1 MNVVRFIKGGRV
13 KCPYSVTT
21 QPTNFPPMRKI
32 ETAMIEAI
40 ENQLNWQS
48 ANTEVINSELASDGT
63 VVSVV
68 KLHGHKIA
76 VIGDTFIQLFDGG
89 FQSATTKSRLN
100 AILKGFGVAGEGV
113 FQKAGEWFVRV
124 HEDFKVDFEVVKFT
138 SGMVI

>member
-1 MNVVRFIKGGRV
+1 
-13 KCPYSVTT
+13 
-21 QPTNFPPMRKI
+21 MRKI
-32 ETAMIEAI
+32 EKQMIEAI

-48 ANTEVINSELASDGT
+48 VNTQVSNHELTSDGT

-100 AILKGFGVAGEGV
+100 AILKGFGVSGEGV
-113 FQKAGEWFVRV
+113 FQKAGKWFVRV
-124 HEDFKVDFEVVKFT
+124 HEDFKVDFEIVKFT

>member
-1 MNVVRFIKGGRV
+1 
-13 KCPYSVTT
+13 
-21 QPTNFPPMRKI
+21 MRKI
-32 ETAMIEAI
+32 ESAMIEAI

-48 ANTEVINSELASDGT
+48 ANTQVINSELASDGT

-89 FQSATTKSRLN
+89 WQTATTKSRLN

-113 FQKAGEWFVRV
+113 FQKQENGSFVYTKISKLTLKLLSLPVEW
-124 HEDFKVDFEVVKFT
+124 
-138 SGMVI
+138 

>member
-1 MNVVRFIKGGRV
+1 MKVVRFIKGGRV

-76 VIGDTFIQLFDGG
+76 VIGDNFIQLFDGG
-89 FQSATTKSRLN
+89 WQTATTKSRLN
-100 AILKGFGVAGEGV
+100 AILKGFGNLEYVY
-113 FQKAGEWFVRV
+113 QKNFNWFVSTKYGDV
-124 HEDFKVDFEVVKFT
+124 PFL
-138 SGMVI
+138 SGMILN

>member
-1 MNVVRFIKGGRV
+1 
-13 KCPYSVTT
+13 
-21 QPTNFPPMRKI
+21 MRKI
-32 ETAMIEAI
+32 ETQMIEAI
-40 ENQLNWQS
+40 ENQLNWQY
-48 ANTEVINSELASDGT
+48 ANTQVSNQELASDGN

-100 AILKGFGVAGEGV
+100 AILKGFGVSGEGV
-113 FQKAGEWFVRV
+113 FQKAGKWFVRV
-124 HEDFKVDFEVVKFT
+124 HEDFKVDFEIVKFT

>member
-1 MNVVRFIKGGRV
+1 
-13 KCPYSVTT
+13 
-21 QPTNFPPMRKI
+21 MRKI
-32 ETAMIEAI
+32 EKQMIEAI

-48 ANTEVINSELASDGT
+48 VNTQVSNQELTSDGT

-100 AILKGFGVAGEGV
+100 AILKGFGNLESVY
-113 FQKAGEWFVRV
+113 QKNFNWFVSTKYGDV
-124 HEDFKVDFEVVKFT
+124 PFF
-138 SGMVI
+138 SGMKLN

>member
-1 MNVVRFIKGGRV
+1 
-13 KCPYSVTT
+13 
-21 QPTNFPPMRKI
+21 MRKI

-40 ENQLNWQS
+40 ENQLNWKS

-89 FQSATTKSRLN
+89 WQTATTKSRLN
-100 AILKGFGVAGEGV
+100 AILKGFGVAGESV
-113 FQKAGEWFVRV
+113 FQKAGEWFVRI

>member
-1 MNVVRFIKGGRV
+1 
-13 KCPYSVTT
+13 
-21 QPTNFPPMRKI
+21 MRKI

-48 ANTEVINSELASDGT
+48 ANTQVINSELASDGSI
-63 VVSVV
+63 VSVV

-89 FQSATTKSRLN
+89 WQTATTKSRLN
-100 AILKGFGVAGEGV
+100 AILKGFGVSGESV
-113 FQKAGEWFVRV
+113 FQKAGEWFIRL
-124 HEDFKVDFEVVKFT
+124 HRDFKVDFEVVKFT